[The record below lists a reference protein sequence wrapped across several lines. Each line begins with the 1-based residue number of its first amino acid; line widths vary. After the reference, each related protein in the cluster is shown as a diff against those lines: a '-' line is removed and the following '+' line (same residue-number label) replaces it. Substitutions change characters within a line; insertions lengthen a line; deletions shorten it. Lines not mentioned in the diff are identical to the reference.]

1 VTRLWARLTALDP
14 RIQDLVLAL
23 AVTVSG
29 LATIAAYRAQLHP
42 LYLAVLLIIGQ
53 NMPLIW
59 RRSYPVP
66 VTLVC
71 AIARVSYDVIGLG
84 YAPVPLGI
92 AIAFY
97 TVLNRCGLR
106 TCVITCVLALAGITI
121 SQAAPGHNQPYDFI
135 VATLTIVVAGMAG
148 LLARTRHAYLQE
160 AEERAARAEAGRD
173 QESARAAAAERA
185 RIARELHDVVAHH
198 VSLMAVQAEAAA
210 SLLPGRPDQ
219 AKQSVEIIGDTARQ
233 ALTELR
239 RLLGVLRGPGEELQ
253 TAPSPSLGELGAV
266 LELVRGTGLPVDFR
280 VEGTPC
286 VLSPGVDLTAYR
298 IVQEALTNT
307 MRHAPAAHA
316 AVTLSYEPG
325 YVTVS
330 VANSA
335 SASSSASRSGSGA
348 GRPLAPATARPAP
361 VGRAGFGLAGIAER
375 VASCGGSLSAGPTL
389 AGGFAV
395 TARLP
400 AQ

>member
-1 VTRLWARLTALDP
+1 
-14 RIQDLVLAL
+14 
-23 AVTVSG
+23 
-29 LATIAAYRAQLHP
+29 
-42 LYLAVLLIIGQ
+42 
-53 NMPLIW
+53 
-59 RRSYPVP
+59 
-66 VTLVC
+66 
-71 AIARVSYDVIGLG
+71 
-84 YAPVPLGI
+84 
-92 AIAFY
+92 
-97 TVLNRCGLR
+97 
-106 TCVITCVLALAGITI
+106 
-121 SQAAPGHNQPYDFI
+121 
-135 VATLTIVVAGMAG
+135 
-148 LLARTRHAYLQE
+148 
-160 AEERAARAEAGRD
+160 
-173 QESARAAAAERA
+173 
-185 RIARELHDVVAHH
+185 
-198 VSLMAVQAEAAA
+198 
-210 SLLPGRPDQ
+210 
-219 AKQSVEIIGDTARQ
+219 
-233 ALTELR
+233 
-239 RLLGVLRGPGEELQ
+239 
-253 TAPSPSLGELGAV
+253 
-266 LELVRGTGLPVDFR
+266 
-280 VEGTPC
+280 